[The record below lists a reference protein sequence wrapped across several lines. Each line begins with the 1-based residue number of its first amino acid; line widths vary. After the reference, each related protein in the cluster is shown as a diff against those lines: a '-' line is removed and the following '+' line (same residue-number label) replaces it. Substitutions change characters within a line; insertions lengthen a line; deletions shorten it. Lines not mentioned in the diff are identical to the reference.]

1 MTRIYVLALT
11 YEEAKDYI
19 RRQKDNPV
27 NYIILNRP
35 EQLLGTIN
43 PKVVFTVNAYRRP
56 DYNEFFDTY
65 RTRLR

>member
-1 MTRIYVLALT
+1 MTKIYILAFN
-11 YEEAKDYI
+11 YDEAKDYI
-19 RRQKDNPV
+19 RRQKDNPT

-43 PKVVFTVNAYRRP
+43 PKVVFTVNAYRRN
-56 DYNEFFDTY
+56 DYNDFFDMY